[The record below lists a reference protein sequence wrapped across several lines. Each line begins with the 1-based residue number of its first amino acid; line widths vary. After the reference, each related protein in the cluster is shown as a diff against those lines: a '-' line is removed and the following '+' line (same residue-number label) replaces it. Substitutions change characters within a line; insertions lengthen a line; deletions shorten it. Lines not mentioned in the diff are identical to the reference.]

1 MFFGLNELKHREDFC
16 TYIKS
21 SKLRSRGDSAGLVCD
36 RQQYVF

>member
-1 MFFGLNELKHREDFC
+1 MFFGLNELKHREEFC